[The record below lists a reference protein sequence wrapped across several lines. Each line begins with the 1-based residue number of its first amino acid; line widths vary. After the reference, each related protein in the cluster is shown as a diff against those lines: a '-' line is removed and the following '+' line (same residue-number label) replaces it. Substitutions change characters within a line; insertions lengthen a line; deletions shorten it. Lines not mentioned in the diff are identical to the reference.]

1 MVRHRIL
8 IPAFVGSIPT
18 SPASF
23 QVLKYKEP
31 PNNPTRTPRK
41 RSQAFQT
48 QPDQTCES
56 RLYSLE
62 SLSSRFRIFK
72 LIASSHGLR

>member
-1 MVRHRIL
+1 
-8 IPAFVGSIPT
+8 
-18 SPASF
+18 
-23 QVLKYKEP
+23 LKYKEP

-41 RSQAFQT
+41 RSQAFQA
-48 QPDQTCES
+48 QPDQTRES
-56 RLYSLE
+56 RLYLLE